1 MSSEAILENPALF
14 ANLTPDLDDIAI
26 EYIDFALKFGANL
39 YQARS
44 HLVKFHFDY
53 LTKNQGRFG
62 RLFKIKNFEDLKKFS
77 LEIKAHNK
85 DIPSKEKK
93 TWYLRKHSKT
103 YETFIE

>member
-53 LTKNQGRFG
+53 LTKN
-62 RLFKIKNFEDLKKFS
+62 
-77 LEIKAHNK
+77 
-85 DIPSKEKK
+85 
-93 TWYLRKHSKT
+93 
-103 YETFIE
+103 